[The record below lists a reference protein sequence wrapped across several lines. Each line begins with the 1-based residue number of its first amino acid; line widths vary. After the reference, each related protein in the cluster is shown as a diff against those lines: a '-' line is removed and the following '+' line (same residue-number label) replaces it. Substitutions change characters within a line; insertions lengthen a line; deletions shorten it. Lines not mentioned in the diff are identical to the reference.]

1 MITFPQGLIPGTE
14 SVQTVSSTAVGIT
27 AATIKP
33 STGLFKGQ
41 QAKAVFITIETDA
54 IRIILDGVTTVTNAI
69 GHLMAVTTDDPIIIY
84 GKQAIKNLKMIRVTN
99 DAAVRVTPFF

>member
-1 MITFPQGLIPGTE
+1 MITFPQGLMPGTE
-14 SVQTVSSTAVGIT
+14 SVQTVTNAAVGIT

-33 STGLFKGQ
+33 NTGISKGQ

-54 IRIILDGVTTVTNAI
+54 IRIILDGVTTVTDAI

-84 GKQAIKNLKMIRVTN
+84 GKQAINDFRMIRVTN
-99 DAAVRVTPFF
+99 DAAVRVTPYF